1 MQKCHLYVTPS
12 KEGDSP
18 QVYPD
23 TADFTPGTQDI
34 STTINYKAKT
44 FKLMKQLAE
53 AEVINKKSSTKIRQL

>member
-12 KEGDSP
+12 KQGDSP

-23 TADFTPGTQDI
+23 TADFSQEI
-34 STTINYKAKT
+34 STTVDYKAKT

-53 AEVINKKSSTKIRQL
+53 AEVTNKKSYTKIRQL

>member
-53 AEVINKKSSTKIRQL
+53 A